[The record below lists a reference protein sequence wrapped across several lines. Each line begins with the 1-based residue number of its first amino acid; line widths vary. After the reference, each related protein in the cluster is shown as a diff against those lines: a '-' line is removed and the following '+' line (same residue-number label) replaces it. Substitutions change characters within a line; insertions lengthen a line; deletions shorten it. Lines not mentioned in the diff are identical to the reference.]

1 MTNLLRS
8 KVLIFGASGTLGT
21 ALAQTFSAQN
31 WTVIGVSRHQQQ
43 VQPDISRW
51 IKWCCDEGE
60 DCSSGLDQNSIDAVV
75 WSQGINFNDSIRTV
89 DLDVHASMYQVNVL
103 SILESLQQ
111 LLAGDVLTSNARL
124 CVISSIWQDMA
135 RENKLSYCITKSALR
150 GLVRSLAAD
159 LGPEGKCINA
169 VLPGALDTPMTRA
182 NLTADQISRLQDIT
196 PLRSMP
202 QMDDL
207 CQVVEFLSSQRN
219 TGLTGQFITADRGFS
234 YAKYI

>member
-1 MTNLLRS
+1 MTNLPRC
-8 KVLIFGASGTLGT
+8 KVLIFGATGALGQ
-21 ALAQTFSAQN
+21 ALAQTFNALN
-31 WTVIGVSRHQQQ
+31 WTVIGVSRQEQQARAE
-43 VQPDISRW
+43 VSRW
-51 IKWCCDEGE
+51 IKWCGGE
-60 DCSSGLDQNSIDAVV
+60 SENSNIDLDRNSIDAVI
-75 WSQGINFNDSIRTV
+75 WSQGVNFNDSIRTI
-89 DLDVHASMYQVNVL
+89 DFSAHTLMYQANVL

-111 LLAGDVLTSNARL
+111 LLTADVLTSNARL
-124 CVISSIWQDMA
+124 CVISSIWQNIT

-182 NLTADQISRLQDIT
+182 NLAADQISRLQDIT

-202 QMDDL
+202 QMDDV
-207 CQVVEFLSSQRN
+207 CYAVEFLCSRRN
-219 TGLTGQFITADRGFS
+219 TGLTGQFISADRGFS